1 MPLNSRNRGYESRLN
16 HSVGEKMAV
25 VHFTTMPCKPY
36 SAHKVQRIES
46 HIFAIVVPDNDTV
59 YARLEDFKTFLYVF
73 VSVV

>member
-46 HIFAIVVPDNDTV
+46 HIFAIVVPVIMTL
-59 YARLEDFKTFLYVF
+59 RMLGLKILKLFCTFL
-73 VSVV
+73 